1 LSCHS
6 SFSDLSARVLVA
18 TTAIAF
24 SAFAF
29 SRYAQA
35 QDSHP
40 VSLADLSIE
49 ELARLPVTSVS
60 RRPSPVSTAA
70 ASIYVITGEDIRR
83 SGATSLPEALRLAP
97 NLQVARVDAR
107 NYAISA
113 RGFNNSIANKM
124 LVLIDG
130 RTIYSPL
137 FSGVFWG
144 SHDVVLEDVERIEVV
159 SGPGSTL
166 WGANAVN
173 GVISITTKSAGAT
186 HGGLVALGG
195 SMEERQVVARY
206 GGQVGEEGHFRVYAK
221 HHHHD
226 DVLSADGNASGSGL
240 HRTLAG
246 FRSDWQGDKR
256 HLTVQGDVLRGR
268 LQQPN
273 LDDVDVT
280 GANLLARLKQP
291 LENSG
296 EALAQVYLDYYHR
309 YQPGSFDE
317 RLNTLDIDLQ
327 HGLRVGRRHNLIWG
341 GGYRYADD
349 DLTSGTAYAILPP
362 RKAMNWA
369 NLFAQ
374 NDIGLFDAV
383 HLTMGVKF
391 EHNSY
396 TGWESLPN
404 IRLSYAPRRA
414 SYLLWGA
421 LSRSV
426 RSPSRLDSDLYTPGQ
441 PDLVAG
447 QPDYRHWGNP
457 NFQSEIAEVAEFG
470 YRAQPLDNLSFS
482 TTLFFSRYDRLR
494 TLERDTNGD
503 TRFGNFA
510 EAEAYGLEFWGGWQV
525 TDHWRLSAGFVAQEI
540 DLDVQ
545 PYSTDSSS
553 AVASSNRDPE
563 VYWQLRSSL
572 ALTDSLEVEAFFRRV
587 GALGAMTA
595 TPAYSTLDLRC
606 GWRLG
611 PGLELSLVGQNLLD
625 DTHPEFGSAPTYN
638 EYRRAL
644 YVKVLWEL

>member
-1 LSCHS
+1 MLRHTAN
-6 SFSDLSARVLVA
+6 FDLSMLALV
-18 TTAIAF
+18 TAIAV
-24 SAFAF
+24 ALPAH
-29 SRYAQA
+29 AQT
-35 QDSHP
+35 QDSQP
-40 VSLADLSIE
+40 LSLADLSIE

-60 RRPSPVSTAA
+60 RRPAPIASAA

-107 NYAISA
+107 NYAVSA
-113 RGFNNSIANKM
+113 RGFNNSIANKL

-130 RTIYSPL
+130 RTVYSPL

-144 SHDVVLEDVERIEVV
+144 SQDVVLEDVERIEVV

-173 GVISITTKSAGAT
+173 GVISITTKPAGAT
-186 HGGLVALGG
+186 QGGLVAVGG
-195 SMEERQVVARY
+195 SMEERQLVARY
-206 GGQVGEEGHFRVYAK
+206 GGQVGDEGHLRAYAK

-226 DVLSADGNASGSGL
+226 DVLSATGEDSSSGL
-240 HRTLAG
+240 YRTLAG
-246 FRSDWQGDKR
+246 FRSDWQGDSR
-256 HLTVQGDVLRGR
+256 HLTLQGDVLRAR
-268 LQQPN
+268 MQQRN
-273 LDDVDVT
+273 LDNVEVT
-280 GANLLARLKQP
+280 GANLLARLKRP
-291 LENSG
+291 LDNDG
-296 EALAQVYLDYYHR
+296 EAMAQVYLDHYHR

-349 DLTSGTAYAILPP
+349 ELTSGTAYAILPP
-362 RKAMNWA
+362 HKAMNWA

-383 HLTMGVKF
+383 HLTLGVKF
-391 EHNSY
+391 ERNPY

-404 IRLSYAPRRA
+404 IRLSYAPHRA

-426 RSPSRLDSDLYTPGQ
+426 RSPSRFDTDLYAPGQ
-441 PDLVAG
+441 PDVVAG
-447 QPDYRHWGNP
+447 QPDYRHTGNP
-457 NFQSEIAEVAEFG
+457 NFRSEIAEVAEFG
-470 YRAQPLDNLSFS
+470 YRAQLWDHLSFS
-482 TTLFFSRYDRLR
+482 TTLFFGRYDRLR
-494 TLERDTNGD
+494 TLESDADGD
-503 TRFGNFA
+503 TRFGNLA
-510 EAEAYGLEFWGGWQV
+510 EAEAYGMEFWGGWQV
-525 TDHWRLSAGFVAQEI
+525 TDHWRLSAGFVVQEV
-540 DLDVQ
+540 DLDVLPQ
-545 PYSTDSSS
+545 STDSLS
-553 AVASSNRDPE
+553 ATGFANRDPD

-572 ALTDSLEVEAFFRRV
+572 ALTDSLEVEAFIRHV
-587 GALGAMTA
+587 GALGAPATA

-611 PGLELSLVGQNLLD
+611 PGTELSLVGQNLLD
-625 DTHPEFGSAPTYN
+625 EAHPEFGSAPTYN
-638 EYRRAL
+638 EFRRAL